1 MADGDSWAGSQE
13 SSLDEEELDVMD
25 RSACPENTA
34 KNTKWAFKKLTDWLR
49 KRKVDVDLK
58 IVSANDLAPMLRR
71 FYGEL
76 KSGNRKM
83 LTPSS
88 LVCIRSGI
96 QRALVELRESP
107 LNITTDTAFAK
118 ANATFNAKCKLYAK
132 LGNPKPKRKE
142 EIAPGDLEKI
152 KMYISDASTMTDP
165 RRLTRAVWFLLA
177 FNLGSRGREIYRQ
190 LRKDSLMFAVD
201 DMDREYFTISQS
213 VVEKNMV
220 ADRPRRHNGIILQ
233 GYTTAGWASV
243 AL

>member
-1 MADGDSWAGSQE
+1 M
-13 SSLDEEELDVMD
+13 
-25 RSACPENTA
+25 
-34 KNTKWAFKKLTDWLR
+34 
-49 KRKVDVDLK
+49 
-58 IVSANDLAPMLRR
+58 
-71 FYGEL
+71 
-76 KSGNRKM
+76 
-83 LTPSS
+83 
-88 LVCIRSGI
+88 
-96 QRALVELRESP
+96 ELRESP

-201 DMDREYFTISQS
+201 DMDREYFPSAS
-213 VVEKNMV
+213 PWLKKNMV